1 MEATSCCQNC
11 KYMELDRREPQYL
24 LCNNPSE
31 LMPCEDG
38 AILLNVHKDFCCNQ
52 WEEKKEG

>member
-1 MEATSCCQNC
+1 MEANDCCQNC
-11 KYMELDRREPQYL
+11 KYVEPDPKYPQYL
-24 LCNNPSE
+24 QCTNPSE

-52 WEEKKEG
+52 WKEKE